1 MKIIII
7 IIIIIINK
15 WKKLNLKRRK
25 KNFRRRTKESS
36 INLIRESNRNLESS
50 LSTLQKKYE
59 KLYYKNTANESQKKI
74 QL

>member
-1 MKIIII
+1 MKKI
-7 IIIIIINK
+7 K
-15 WKKLNLKRRK
+15 FKKKK

>member
-1 MKIIII
+1 MKIII

-15 WKKLNLKRRK
+15 WRKSNLKRRK

>member
-1 MKIIII
+1 MKKI
-7 IIIIIINK
+7 K
-15 WKKLNLKRRK
+15 FKKKK

-36 INLIRESNRNLESS
+36 INLIRESKRNLESS
-50 LSTLQKKYE
+50 LLTLQKKYE

>member
-1 MKIIII
+1 MKKI
-7 IIIIIINK
+7 K
-15 WKKLNLKRRK
+15 FKKKK

-59 KLYYKNTANESQKKI
+59 KLYYKNTANESQKKFSFK
-74 QL
+74 